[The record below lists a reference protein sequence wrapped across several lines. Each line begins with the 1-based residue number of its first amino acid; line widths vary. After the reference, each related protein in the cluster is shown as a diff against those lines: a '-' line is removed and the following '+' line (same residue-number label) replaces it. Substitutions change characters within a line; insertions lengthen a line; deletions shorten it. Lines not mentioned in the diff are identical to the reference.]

1 MKLLTV
7 LLFLSCLTNAQ
18 PVVTKVANAASLY
31 VPPVDESVP
40 GLGVAGGSIIAIFGS
55 GLAPE
60 TVVHDGFPLP
70 DELAGTSVTIGD
82 LPAPLFYVS
91 STQINAVVPKALAIR
106 VQQRGV
112 QFIADLVVKSGARM
126 AVPYPLRITVNA
138 LGVFTANAGGC
149 GQGLM
154 YQLAEDG
161 SISINATNNSAEPG
175 KSIVVVL
182 ATGGGEARPKL
193 LSQEMPGD
201 GEPAPSNGLITNA
214 GIPFLMEQLTPYS
227 VIDGYGRTDTTFDSG
242 RAPGLVG
249 IDFVRFRLPNNVA
262 EGCAVPLRLGGTHY
276 TSQNVTMA
284 IRRGGGQ
291 CVDPPVESIAVVSW
305 ERTITSGLEP
315 ESITE
320 ELRLDFLASSGK
332 TLPVRDTIPEGARYV
347 KYVES
352 EGPSCPLPQDRRLR
366 AGRITV
372 QGSGWGPVE
381 IQPDEENQYRFRL
394 PSNAIRAGTF
404 VVRGSGGEDV
414 GPFETSLRIPPPIAP
429 DAYPVGTRI
438 PAYGFFGVPDF
449 RWSGGGEEEFL
460 RVAVLSRPLNYGR
473 GDWLHY
479 SDTNASN
486 QRLRMPVT
494 TYFGLPPAIDA
505 EIHFTQDAV
514 TPVTFQA
521 RGLSRGGLHR
531 YIYRWRFTG
540 IVVKGD
546 AIE

>member
-1 MKLLTV
+1 MKLLAV

-60 TVVHDGFPLP
+60 TALHDGFPLP
-70 DELAGTSVTIGD
+70 NELAGTSVTIGD

-91 STQINAVVPKALAIR
+91 PTQVNAVVPNALAIR

-112 QFIADLVVKSGARM
+112 QNIVRLIVRTGGVASAS
-126 AVPYPLRITVNA
+126 YPLRITAHA
-138 LGVFTANAGGC
+138 LGAFTVDGSGC
-149 GQGLM
+149 GQGLI
-154 YQLAEDG
+154 YQVAEDG
-161 SISINATNNSAEPG
+161 TVSVNGPANSAEPD
-175 KSIVVVL
+175 KSIL
-182 ATGGGEARPKL
+182 TALSTGGGHARPKRL
-193 LSQEMPGD
+193 DQEMPAD
-201 GEPAPSNGLITNA
+201 GEPAPYNGLISF
-214 GIPFLMEQLTPYS
+214 GGLPFLMEQLTPYS
-227 VIDGYGRTDTTFDSG
+227 VIDGYGRTDASFDTG

-249 IDFVRFRLPNNVA
+249 IDFVRFRLPHNVA

-305 ERTITSGLEP
+305 ERTVISGLEP

-366 AGRITV
+366 AGRISV
-372 QGSGWGPVE
+372 QGPGWGPQE
-381 IQPDEENQYRFRL
+381 IQPDEENQYRVRL

-404 VVRGSGGEDV
+404 VVRASGGEDV

-449 RWSGGGEEEFL
+449 RWSGGGEDEFV

-479 SDTNASN
+479 SDTNASK

-514 TPVTFQA
+514 TPVTFLA

-546 AIE
+546 SVE